1 MKSIVKKK
9 HQKFCNKPTI
19 FSQNSPGAE
28 PAFYFQSALL
38 IVMQTPVL
46 QQGNMFVLPS
56 SQLLGQSCNTPK
68 FFEEKKTYWL
78 FFGRKMNV
86 STSLISS
93 INFHSV
99 PFCRKAHN
107 FHWYSVS
114 SLSIFKV
121 RPVCTKPM
129 MSSPPFRRLSI
140 FSLSHTNNS
149 TDIFWQSTNECSNV
163 LANIRLERVFFYFA
177 TGSHILKEV
186 KSG

>member
-1 MKSIVKKK
+1 
-9 HQKFCNKPTI
+9 
-19 FSQNSPGAE
+19 
-28 PAFYFQSALL
+28 
-38 IVMQTPVL
+38 MQTPVL
-46 QQGNMFVLPS
+46 QQGNMFALPRS
-56 SQLLGQSCNTPK
+56 KLLLGQSCNTPK
-68 FFEEKKTYWL
+68 FSEKT
-78 FFGRKMNV
+78 FGRKMNV
-86 STSLISS
+86 GTSLISA

-149 TDIFWQSTNECSNV
+149 TDVFWQSTSECSNV
-163 LANIRLERVFFYFA
+163 LANISLEKCLLLFCHTKPYFKRSEIRIRENHLS
-177 TGSHILKEV
+177 TSDTKVEYEKQWILNKQEEN
-186 KSG
+186 

>member
-1 MKSIVKKK
+1 
-9 HQKFCNKPTI
+9 
-19 FSQNSPGAE
+19 
-28 PAFYFQSALL
+28 
-38 IVMQTPVL
+38 MQTPVL
-46 QQGNMFVLPS
+46 QQGNMFALPS

-149 TDIFWQSTNECSNV
+149 PLIYSGNQPMNV
-163 LANIRLERVFFYFA
+163 VTSWRTSAWKSVFFYFA
-177 TGSHILKEV
+177 TRSHILKEV